1 MDTSTRANGLDW
13 AVASAAIVIG
23 VVVSFSGAS
32 YGLTAQTGVGAGF
45 FPLVAGILMTLAG
58 ALWIG
63 QLTLALRRAR
73 VEAALTAEL
82 NLQFPQEVAG
92 SAVLSL
98 MEDQGDD
105 EPDAEMPDRAGWVR
119 IATILGS
126 LVAAAVLLPLLGYT
140 IVVTL
145 QLAITLFFVSR
156 RKLWISAAVA
166 LGAAL
171 GSRVVFEV
179 WLGVVLPTSSLGF
192 LAGLGL

>member
-192 LAGLGL
+192 FAGLGL